1 MEKWSPSQNSDS
13 GVRRG
18 KDDRKQNTLTPLCV
32 LDEIVGSNAITKYK
46 MAASNL
52 QEEVFPYLAPSLFPL
67 LAIFLTG
74 TDSGSLVLKTA
85 VTRNV
90 GASFAIAIERLY
102 STGE

>member
-1 MEKWSPSQNSDS
+1 MEKWSPSQNSES

-32 LDEIVGSNAITKYK
+32 LDEIVGSNVITKYK
-46 MAASNL
+46 MAASNP

-74 TDSGSLVLKTA
+74 KDSGRLVLKTA
-85 VTRNV
+85 VARTG
-90 GASFAIAIERLY
+90 GASFAL
-102 STGE
+102 S